1 MGKVENAVELLGAQ
15 SGLTASY
22 FNHNG
27 DDQSISVRSLLKRA
41 NAQNVSFSISVFL
54 QCRNSTL
61 TFIHSARATTDEYA
75 GHVFFASVSIIII
88 IIIFLFTL
96 GSLNL

>member
-41 NAQNVSFSISVFL
+41 NAQNVSFSISIFYSG
-54 QCRNSTL
+54 QCDTVSTQL
-61 TFIHSARATTDEYA
+61 IKSSPCVCPYVHP
-75 GHVFFASVSIIII
+75 
-88 IIIFLFTL
+88 
-96 GSLNL
+96 